1 MTPRR
6 ALFDPLEP
14 SSEPRWYVVRAVHGA
29 VLEKRPIAAGT
40 DLKRL
45 FASAILEWI
54 DAGWRVGEFSSC
66 AGTFFCA
73 RGIERRSVTIQSTDP
88 DREHGHGGSS
98 LLSG

>member
-1 MTPRR
+1 MTRR

-14 SSEPRWYVVRAVHGA
+14 SSQLRWYVVRSMHGA
-29 VLEKRPIAAGT
+29 VLEKRSIAAGT
-40 DLKRL
+40 NLKRV

-54 DAGWRVGEFSSC
+54 DAGWRVGELSSC
-66 AGTFFCA
+66 AGTFFCS

-88 DREHGHGGSS
+88 DRERGRGGSR